1 VDFELEIRRIYLE
14 DAFEKEKLL
23 QLLQQEGLEL
33 DATIE
38 YTMGIYKDNC
48 LVATGSF
55 YKNTLRCLAVD
66 SEYQGLGLMNKV
78 VSHLQAELAQ
88 RGEHHLFLYTKSS
101 LGRLF
106 KDLGF
111 YEIACVENVVI
122 FMENKPDGVAR
133 YKREM
138 AKKKV
143 AADQVAAIVMN
154 ANPFTLGHQYLVEK
168 TAQENEVVHLFVVS
182 EEASI
187 IPFETRYE
195 LIAKGVAHL
204 PNVILHSAG
213 AYMVSKSTFPSY
225 FLNGEEAVVIA
236 HAKLD
241 LEIFLRHV
249 VPTLGITRRY
259 VGEEPY
265 CKVTRTYIETMHL
278 MLQANGV
285 GCEIIPRLEVGSEA
299 ISASMVRACIRDN
312 RLEDI
317 KTIVPK
323 TTYDFFKSER
333 GQELIEKMKHHIG
346 RH

>member
-1 VDFELEIRRIYLE
+1 MDFELEIRRIYLE

-33 DATIE
+33 DASIE
-38 YTMGIYKDNC
+38 YTMGIYMDNS

-78 VSHLQAELAQ
+78 VSHLQAELSQ
-88 RGEHHLFLYTKSS
+88 RGEHHLFLYTKST
-101 LGRLF
+101 LGKLF
-106 KDLGF
+106 KELGF
-111 YEIACVENVVI
+111 YEIACVENLVI
-122 FMENKPDGVAR
+122 FMENKPDGIER
-133 YKREM
+133 YKNEM

-143 AADQVAAIVMN
+143 TADRVAAIVMN

-168 TAQENEVVHLFVVS
+168 TAQENDVVHLFVVS

-187 IPFETRYE
+187 IPFEIRYQ
-195 LIAKGVAHL
+195 LIEKGVRHL

-225 FLNGEEAVVIA
+225 FLEGEEQVVIA

-265 CKVTRTYIETMHL
+265 CKVTRTYIETMNL

-333 GQELIEKMKHHIG
+333 GQALIEKMKHHIG